1 MQMMMTKDLTAAA
14 SAARAALQRGD
25 FKAEHHAVLGW
36 ASLAAGDD
44 HAAHASF
51 HAALSITPRHPDAL
65 VGLANILRR
74 QGSLRDAVLHC
85 DAALAEDPNSI
96 DAWLERGFVL
106 ASGGSMPAAAECYAR
121 VLALDPGNVAANAGL
136 ASIMARDGDNPVGRN
151 HAETALSAD
160 PDNAVAAAALASMN
174 LESGEPQ
181 RVRSDLE
188 PLLARTP
195 GPSAERALLANLL
208 GDATAKLGDAN
219 AAYAAYVLSKTDFA
233 AIHADR
239 YTTGAPALEFVQRI
253 TAAMAQTPMP
263 SSMGHDQP
271 PHAAANHLFL
281 MGFPRSGTTM
291 VENILA
297 SIPNVFALE
306 ERPTLGLADQH
317 FLAES
322 GGVEKFYALD
332 EPALQPYRVAY
343 WDSVERAGL
352 VVTGQCFVDMDP
364 LKATRLPLIARLFP
378 LAKVLVMRRDPRD
391 VVWSCF
397 HTHFALTNAA
407 LDFTTLAGTA
417 RHYAAMMTLIELCR
431 ERLPLCVHEVRYEAL
446 VREFDSETRALCDFT
461 GLPWSDVL
469 RQFGKTAQRRGVATA
484 SAGQV
489 RKGLYDGSG
498 QWRPF
503 TQYFEP
509 ILPILKPW
517 IEKFGYD
524 L

>member
-1 MQMMMTKDLTAAA
+1 MMMNDLTTAAI
-14 SAARAALQRGD
+14 AAKAALQRGD
-25 FKAEHHAVLGW
+25 IKAEHHTILGW
-36 ASLAAGDD
+36 AALAAGDD
-44 HAAHASF
+44 YAAHTSF
-51 HAALSITPRHPDAL
+51 HAALLITPRHPDAL

-85 DAALAEDPNSI
+85 DAALAEDPNSL

-106 ASGGSMPAAAECYAR
+106 ASGGSMPAAADCYRR
-121 VLALDPGNVAANAGL
+121 VLELDPANVAAHAGL
-136 ASIMARDGDNPVGRN
+136 ASILARDGDSPAGRG
-151 HAETALSAD
+151 HAETALTID
-160 PDNAVAAAALASMN
+160 PNNAVAAAALATMD
-174 LESGEPQ
+174 LEAGEPQ
-181 RVRSDLE
+181 RVRTALE
-188 PLLARTP
+188 PLIARTP
-195 GPSAERALLANLL
+195 GPSADRALLANLL
-208 GDATAKLGDAN
+208 GDALVKLGDAD
-219 AAYAAYVLSKTDFA
+219 AAYSAYVLSKTDFA

-239 YTTGAPALEFVQRI
+239 YKAAAPALEFVQRI
-253 TAAMAQTPMP
+253 AAEIKRTSVPKSIGRAQPAN
-263 SSMGHDQP
+263 
-271 PHAAANHLFL
+271 AAANHLFL

-297 SIPNVFALE
+297 SIPGVSALE

-322 GGVEKFYALD
+322 GGVERFYALD
-332 EPALQPYRVAY
+332 EPSLQPYRTDY
-343 WDSVERAGL
+343 WDGVERAGL
-352 VVTGQCFVDMDP
+352 KVSGRAFVDMDP

-378 LAKVLVMRRDPRD
+378 QARVLVMRRDPRD

-417 RHYAAMMTLIELCR
+417 RHYAAMMTLIDLCR

-446 VREFDSETRALCDFT
+446 VRDFDTETRVLCDFA
-461 GLPWSDVL
+461 GLPWSDAL
-469 RQFGKTAQRRGVATA
+469 HQFGATAQRRGVATA

-503 TQYFEP
+503 AKYFEP
-509 ILPILKPW
+509 VMPILKPW
-517 IEKFGYD
+517 IKKFGYNV
-524 L
+524 

>member
-1 MQMMMTKDLTAAA
+1 MRIDLTTAAI
-14 SAARAALQRGD
+14 AAEAALQRGD
-25 FKAEHHAVLGW
+25 VRPEHHATLGW
-36 ASLAAGDD
+36 AYLNAGDD
-44 HAAHASF
+44 YAAHSSF
-51 HAALSITPRHPDAL
+51 HAALSLTPRFPDAL

-85 DAALAEDPNSI
+85 DAALAEDPNSL

-106 ASGGSMPAAAECYAR
+106 ASGGSMPAAADCYRR
-121 VLALDPGNVAANAGL
+121 VLGLDCSNVAANAGL
-136 ASIMARDGDNPVGRN
+136 ASIMARDGDSPVARG
-151 HAETALSAD
+151 HAETALTAD
-160 PDNAVAAAALASMN
+160 PHNAVAAAALATMD
-174 LESGEPQ
+174 LEAGDPL
-181 RVRSDLE
+181 RVRVALQ

-208 GDATAKLGDAN
+208 GDACAKLGDAD
-219 AAYAAYVLSKTDFA
+219 AAYAAYVLSKADFA

-239 YTTGAPALEFVQRI
+239 YKSTAPALEFVQRI
-253 TAAMAQTPMP
+253 TTEIQRTPVPQSMQQAQ
-263 SSMGHDQP
+263 
-271 PHAAANHLFL
+271 PHNAAANHIFL

-297 SIPNVFALE
+297 SIPDVFALE
-306 ERPTLGLADQH
+306 ERPTLGLADQQ
-317 FLAES
+317 FLAET
-322 GGVEKFYALD
+322 GGIKRFCALD
-332 EPALQPYRVAY
+332 DSALQPYRTAY

-352 VVTGQCFVDMDP
+352 NIAGRAFVDMDP

-378 LAKVLVMRRDPRD
+378 QAKVLIMRRDPRD

-417 RHYAAMMTLIELCR
+417 RHYAAMMALIEQCR
-431 ERLPLCVHEVRYEAL
+431 ERLHLGVHEVHYEAL
-446 VREFDSETRALCDFT
+446 VRDFDTETRALCDFAD
-461 GLPWSDVL
+461 LPWSDAL
-469 RQFGKTAQRRGVATA
+469 HRFGATAQRRGVATA

-503 TQYFEP
+503 AQYFDPVMP
-509 ILPILKPW
+509 ILAPW
-517 IEKFGYD
+517 IEKFGYP

>member
-1 MQMMMTKDLTAAA
+1 MMMDDLTIAAV
-14 SAARAALQRGD
+14 AAKAALQRGD
-25 FKAEHHAVLGW
+25 IKAEHHAILGW

-44 HAAHASF
+44 HSAHTSF
-51 HAALSITPRHPDAL
+51 HAALLITPRHPDAL

-106 ASGGSMPAAAECYAR
+106 ASGGSMPAAADCYRR
-121 VLALDPGNVAANAGL
+121 VLALDSNNVPANAGL
-136 ASIMARDGDNPVGRN
+136 ASIMARDGDSPAGRG

-160 PDNAVAAAALASMN
+160 PDNAVAAAALAIMN
-174 LESGEPQ
+174 LEAGEPQ
-181 RVRSDLE
+181 RVRFALD
-188 PLLARTP
+188 PLVDRTP
-195 GPSAERALLANLL
+195 GPSADRALIANLL
-208 GDATAKLGDAN
+208 GDACAKLGDPDAS
-219 AAYAAYVLSKTDFA
+219 YAAYVLSKTDFA
-233 AIHADR
+233 AINADR
-239 YTTGAPALEFVQRI
+239 YKTAAPALEFVQRI
-253 TAAMAQTPMP
+253 AAEIQRTLVPK
-263 SSMGHDQP
+263 STGHLQP
-271 PHAAANHLFL
+271 ENVATNHLFL

-297 SIPNVFALE
+297 SIPSVAALE

-317 FLAES
+317 FLAEP
-322 GGVEKFYALD
+322 GGIECFFALD
-332 EPALQPYRVAY
+332 EPLLQPYRNAY
-343 WDSVERAGL
+343 WDGVERAGL
-352 VVTGQCFVDMDP
+352 DITGQCFVDMDP

-378 LAKVLVMRRDPRD
+378 QAKVLIMRRDPRD

-417 RHYAAMMTLIELCR
+417 RHYAAMMSLIELCR
-431 ERLPLCVHEVRYEAL
+431 ERLQLCVHEVRYEGL
-446 VREFDSETRALCDFT
+446 VRDFDTETRALCNFAD
-461 GLPWSDVL
+461 LPWSDAL

-503 TQYFEP
+503 AKYFEP
-509 ILPILKPW
+509 VMPILAPW
-517 IEKFGYD
+517 IERFGYEA
-524 L
+524 

>member
-1 MQMMMTKDLTAAA
+1 MQILMMDDLTTAAV
-14 SAARAALQRGD
+14 AARAALQRGEN
-25 FKAEHHAVLGW
+25 KAEHHSVLGW

-106 ASGGSMPAAAECYAR
+106 ASGGSMPAAADCYAR
-121 VLALDPGNVAANAGL
+121 VLALDPSNVAANAGL
-136 ASIMARDGDNPVGRN
+136 ASILARDGDSPAGRN
-151 HAETALSAD
+151 HAKTALSID
-160 PDNAVAAAALASMN
+160 PDNAVAAAALATMD
-174 LESGEPQ
+174 LEAGEPQ
-181 RVRSDLE
+181 RVRDALE

-208 GDATAKLGDAN
+208 GDACAKLGDAA
-219 AAYAAYVLSKTDFA
+219 AAYAAYVVSKTDFA

-239 YTTGAPALEFVQRI
+239 YTTAAPALEFVQRI
-253 TAAMAQTPMP
+253 AAEMTRTHVPK
-263 SSMGHDQP
+263 SMGRAQP
-271 PHAAANHLFL
+271 VSAAANHLFL
-281 MGFPRSGTTM
+281 LGFPRSGTTM

-297 SIPNVFALE
+297 SIPNVSALE

-322 GGVEKFYALD
+322 GGMERFYALD
-332 EPALQPYRVAY
+332 EPSLQPYRTAY
-343 WDSVERAGL
+343 WDSVKRAGL
-352 VVTGQCFVDMDP
+352 TVKGQAFVDMDP

-378 LAKVLVMRRDPRD
+378 NAKVLVMRRDPRD

-417 RHYAAMMTLIELCR
+417 QHYAAMMALIELCR
-431 ERLPLCVHEVRYEAL
+431 ERMQLCIHEVRYEAL
-446 VREFDSETRALCDFT
+446 VRDFDTETRALCDFT
-461 GLPWSDVL
+461 NLPWSDAL
-469 RQFGKTAQRRGVATA
+469 HQFGATAQRRGVATA

-503 TQYFEP
+503 AAHFEP
-509 ILPILKPW
+509 IMPILRPW
-517 IEKFGYD
+517 IEKFGYE

>member
-1 MQMMMTKDLTAAA
+1 MQITMKNDLT
-14 SAARAALQRGD
+14 SAARTALAALKRGEN
-25 FKAEHHAVLGW
+25 KAEHHAILGW
-36 ASLAAGDD
+36 ASLASGDD
-44 HAAHASF
+44 HSAHTSF
-51 HAALSITPRHPDAL
+51 HAALSITPRYPDAL

-85 DAALAEDPNSI
+85 DAALAEDPDSV

-106 ASGGSMPAAAECYAR
+106 ATGGSMPAAADCYRR
-121 VLALDPGNVAANAGL
+121 VLALDSSNVAANAGL
-136 ASIMARDGDNPVGRN
+136 ASILARDGDSAVGREY
-151 HAETALSAD
+151 AKMALSTD
-160 PDNAVAAAALASMN
+160 PDNTVAAAALATMD
-174 LESGEPQ
+174 LEAGEPLC
-181 RVRSDLE
+181 VRTALE
-188 PLLARTP
+188 PLINRTP

-208 GDATAKLGDAN
+208 GDACAKLGDAD
-219 AAYAAYVLSKTDFA
+219 AAYAAYILSKADFA

-239 YTTGAPALEFVQRI
+239 YKSTAPALEFVQRI
-253 TAAMAQTPMP
+253 TTEIQRTPVPQSMQQAQ
-263 SSMGHDQP
+263 
-271 PHAAANHLFL
+271 PHNAAANHIFL

-297 SIPNVFALE
+297 SIPGVSALE
-306 ERPTLGLADQH
+306 ERPTLGLADQQ
-317 FLAES
+317 FLAKT
-322 GGVEKFYALD
+322 GGIKRFCALD
-332 EPALQPYRVAY
+332 DSALQPYRTAY

-352 VVTGQCFVDMDP
+352 NIAGQAFVDMDP

-378 LAKVLVMRRDPRD
+378 QAKMLIMRRDPRD

-417 RHYAAMMTLIELCR
+417 RHYAAMMALIEQCR
-431 ERLPLCVHEVRYEAL
+431 ERLHLCIHEVRYEAL
-446 VREFDSETRALCDFT
+446 VRDFDTETRALCDFT
-461 GLPWSDVL
+461 GLPWSDDL
-469 RQFGKTAQRRGVATA
+469 RQFGATAQRRGVATA

-503 TQYFEP
+503 TKYFDPVMP
-509 ILPILKPW
+509 ILTPW
-517 IEKFGYD
+517 IEKFGYP